1 MHRPGESTTSNDLRV
16 DWEEYYRLI
25 ELLALKV
32 HQSGYAF
39 ESLLCLARGGL
50 RSGDV
55 FSRIFEMPLG
65 VLTVS
70 SYRGAAGTVRGQL
83 HIAGAISSLEE
94 PRGRVLLVDDLADS
108 GATLAGVVQYLTGR
122 FAAISELRTAV
133 IWLKGCSQVRPD
145 YFASYLPDSPW
156 IHQPFER
163 YDQLRPAE
171 LAQRLADDGQNRG

>member
-1 MHRPGESTTSNDLRV
+1 MDQPGQNASSHDLRV

-25 ELLALKV
+25 EVLAQKV
-32 HQSGYAF
+32 HRSGYAF

-50 RSGDV
+50 RVGDV
-55 FSRIFEMPLG
+55 ISRIFERPLG

-70 SYRGAAGTVRGQL
+70 SYREGAGTVRGEL
-83 HIAGAISSLEE
+83 RIAGAISSLEE

-108 GATLAGVVQYLTGR
+108 GTTLAGVVQYLQAR
-122 FAAISELRTAV
+122 FAAISELRTGV
-133 IWLKGCSQVRPD
+133 IWLKGSSQMRPD

-163 YDQLRPAE
+163 YDQLRPGQ
-171 LAQRLADDGQNRG
+171 LAQPDAAEG